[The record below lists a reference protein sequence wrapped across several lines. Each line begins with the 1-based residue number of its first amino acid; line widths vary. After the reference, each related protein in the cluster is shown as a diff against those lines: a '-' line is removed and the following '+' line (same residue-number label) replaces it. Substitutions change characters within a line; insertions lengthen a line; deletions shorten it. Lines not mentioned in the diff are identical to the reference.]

1 MACAR
6 PGRTGDD
13 DASRTFCQAVDE
25 PLRGGMVARFPI
37 YLLASL
43 ALASLGGCEKKV
55 DDGRV
60 PTARVFP
67 QADRPISNLGA
78 NGFSSETA
86 RDSVNEARSVMDLAG
101 IGRGMSVADIGAGE
115 GYYTVRLAQR
125 VGHEG
130 RVLAQDI
137 DAEAVRKLGL
147 RIERERLDNVSIKLG
162 AQDDPRLPANSFDRV
177 MLVHMYHEVGEPY
190 AFLWRLRPALRPGG
204 SVVVVDVDRATDK
217 HGIPPALLFCEF
229 EAVGFR
235 LAEFVRKPKMQ
246 GYYARFE
253 ARGAAPKPEGIRP
266 CRLAGSAPAAAS

>member
-1 MACAR
+1 
-6 PGRTGDD
+6 
-13 DASRTFCQAVDE
+13 
-25 PLRGGMVARFPI
+25 MVARSRIIPS
-37 YLLASL
+37 AVL
-43 ALASLGGCEKKV
+43 ALALLSSGCEKKV
-55 DDGRV
+55 EDGRA
-60 PTARVFP
+60 PTSRMFP
-67 QADRPISNLGA
+67 RADRPISNLGA
-78 NGFSSETA
+78 NGFSSETE

-101 IGRGMSVADIGAGE
+101 IDKGMSIADIGAGE

-125 VGHEG
+125 VGADG

-137 DAEAVRKLGL
+137 DREALRRLGL
-147 RIERERLDNVSIKLG
+147 RIERERLDNVSIKQG
-162 AQDDPRLPANSFDRV
+162 AEDDPRLPANSFDRI

-204 SVVVVDVDRATDK
+204 SVVVVDIDRPTES

-253 ARGAAPKPEGIRP
+253 AKGARPAPEAIRP
-266 CRLAGSAPAAAS
+266 CRLAGSAPAALG